1 MLALLNDVNNSD
13 LVLES
18 NLTTMLQSIRGTK
31 QYWFMRKSDLDC
43 MVREWGSP
51 TFFCTFSC
59 AEYES
64 PDIIEYLRK
73 VNNVPDSYDNGRL
86 CTEDPIS
93 VSRQFSHKFHQFFNI
108 VINKGGVLGPVEHF
122 YWKKEYQQRGAP
134 HYHVLLWIRDAPTI
148 GKDDPQKIV
157 SFIDER
163 ITCHIPNKESCPEL
177 HKLVTS
183 KQLHKCS
190 AYCRRKYKSGRIFFQ
205 RCKFGFPRP
214 VTSVADKGVQV
225 PKNAP

>member
-1 MLALLNDVNNSD
+1 MFYLLWQKEIRELKGGIYNVLNTSKFRDTTVSALLNDVNNSD

-18 NLTTMLQSIRGTK
+18 NLTTMLQSIHGTK
-31 QYWFMRKSDLDC
+31 QYWFMCKSDLDC

-64 PDIIEYLRK
+64 PDIIEYLKK
-73 VNNVPDSYDNGRL
+73 VNNVPDLYDNGRL

-122 YWKKEYQQRGAP
+122 YWKKEYQQR
-134 HYHVLLWIRDAPTI
+134 ITMS
-148 GKDDPQKIV
+148 
-157 SFIDER
+157 SFGYGMLPPLEK
-163 ITCHIPNKESCPEL
+163 T
-177 HKLVTS
+177 T
-183 KQLHKCS
+183 
-190 AYCRRKYKSGRIFFQ
+190 
-205 RCKFGFPRP
+205 
-214 VTSVADKGVQV
+214 
-225 PKNAP
+225 PKR